1 MQKENKILK
10 NLLILENVL
19 ISLIVFYFLFKLEKF
34 TYNLIFYLKNIIPV
48 FIENIYLVI
57 LSLLSLLLMIL
68 LHIIL
73 WFDIFKINKEGKP
86 LEEIV
91 KIYFKIHTKRTFS
104 PLGPVSPLLN
114 IDSDF
119 KKSLLIYFHYSAIIF
134 LGSTLFFLCFLLYR
148 FPLFLILS
156 LLFYIIIFLVLKE
169 FFFKTL
175 NFSELMK
182 LIFISILLE
191 FISFIS
197 FICSVYIFKNNLD
210 ISTVLIGYLIW
221 VLISTLSPFLY
232 GTGASESL
240 ATLFIYYSGGDPSLF
255 LISVLYYRI
264 LTTYLPIIGLLLPEN
279 ILTKNN

>member
-1 MQKENKILK
+1 
-10 NLLILENVL
+10 
-19 ISLIVFYFLFKLEKF
+19 
-34 TYNLIFYLKNIIPV
+34 
-48 FIENIYLVI
+48 
-57 LSLLSLLLMIL
+57 
-68 LHIIL
+68 
-73 WFDIFKINKEGKP
+73 
-86 LEEIV
+86 
-91 KIYFKIHTKRTFS
+91 
-104 PLGPVSPLLN
+104 
-114 IDSDF
+114 
-119 KKSLLIYFHYSAIIF
+119 
-134 LGSTLFFLCFLLYR
+134 
-148 FPLFLILS
+148 
-156 LLFYIIIFLVLKE
+156 
-169 FFFKTL
+169 
-175 NFSELMK
+175 MK

-240 ATLFIYYSGGDPSLF
+240 ATLFIYYSGRDPSLF